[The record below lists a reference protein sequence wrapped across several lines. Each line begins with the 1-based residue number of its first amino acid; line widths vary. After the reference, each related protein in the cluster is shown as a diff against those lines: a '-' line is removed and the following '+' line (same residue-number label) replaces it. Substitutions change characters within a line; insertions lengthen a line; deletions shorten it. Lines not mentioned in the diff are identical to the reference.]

1 MKQREVEHLEKL
13 IHIWVKKKIN
23 KEEVSEQEDEEVLD
37 GMRKLSGYYPNVK
50 IEQFERT
57 IDDKI
62 EYEFL
67 VSSNKPIIVETKNFS
82 HRVIS
87 GVNVTIKK

>member
-1 MKQREVEHLEKL
+1 MKQREAEHLEKL

-23 KEEVSEQEDEEVLD
+23 KEEVSEREDEEVRD
-37 GMRKLSGYYPNVK
+37 AMRKLSGYYPNVK
-50 IEQFERT
+50 VEQIERI
-57 IDDKI
+57 IDDKV

-67 VSSNKPIIVETKNFS
+67 FSSNKPIIVETKNFS
-82 HRVIS
+82 HRVVS